1 MTTWLLYALIGTGTG
16 AVYAAIAMGVIITYR
31 GSGVVNFAQGAMAT
45 FPALVFLEL
54 REQGDLVLP
63 WVGIPSRINLGDS
76 VATVPA
82 FLLAVGVAAL
92 IGLMAD
98 LLIFRHLRGSTP
110 LAKVIASVGLST
122 VLIGLA
128 VLQFG
133 AAPRKGPPILPADTV
148 ELFGRS
154 IPQDRFWLAGLVC
167 VAGVVLWLVYK
178 YTTFGLAT
186 QAAASNE
193 KGAEM
198 LGHSARRLGTI
209 NWVIAAVLAGTA
221 GILVTP
227 VRGVGPFN
235 YSAYLVAALAAALA
249 ARLKSFGWAVV
260 GGIAIGMFSGL
271 AVHLVSTRQV
281 PAFLEGGFE
290 TLVPFM
296 VIIGALAL
304 FSANLPGRGDMVT
317 ERNPFAPMPR
327 FNWAVILGA
336 GGLAVLVMGFGESTL
351 RLATIESLIQTVL
364 ILSVVLLAGY
374 VGQVTLAELT
384 FAGFAA
390 FMLARFA
397 GQMDMPF
404 PLSPILAIAIT
415 TVVGTLVSLPAVRIR
430 GIQLAIV
437 TVAAATAIEEVLFRS
452 PSFTGVGGMARVPKP
467 SFLGLNIGILPDG
480 DGEYP
485 NRAFGFFV
493 LLVAVGSAMLVVNV
507 RRSAVGRRMLA
518 VRANERA
525 AAAGGIHVPRTKL
538 LRRGARLVPGQRGRG
553 DDGLQVRRLLQRRLR
568 GVTGAGRGRP
578 GLHRRHRH
586 RGRGVRGRHPRSR
599 RHPVHGHGCELD
611 RPAAAAVGFGLIIV
625 AIKFPG
631 GIASARDPMRRAMQR
646 AKANVNARAG
656 VAQGAGG
663 RRDRAVDGA
672 RADRR
677 RARVQSARRV

>member
-1 MTTWLLYALIGTGTG
+1 
-16 AVYAAIAMGVIITYR
+16 
-31 GSGVVNFAQGAMAT
+31 
-45 FPALVFLEL
+45 
-54 REQGDLVLP
+54 
-63 WVGIPSRINLGDS
+63 
-76 VATVPA
+76 
-82 FLLAVGVAAL
+82 
-92 IGLMAD
+92 
-98 LLIFRHLRGSTP
+98 
-110 LAKVIASVGLST
+110 VGLST

-133 AAPRKGPPILPADTV
+133 AAPRKGPPILPGDTV

-167 VAGVVLWLVYK
+167 IAGVVLWLVYK

-186 QAAASNE
+186 QAAAANE

-249 ARLKSFGWAVV
+249 ARLKSFGWAVI

-290 TLVPFM
+290 TLVPFV

-336 GGLAVLVMGFGESTL
+336 SGLAVLVLGFGESTL

-538 LRRGARLVPGQRGRG
+538 LGAALGSFLASVAGVMMGYKFVDFSNAGFEASRGLAVVALAYIGGIATVGGAFVAGILAPAGILFTVMGANST
-553 DDGLQVRRLLQRRLR
+553 DLQLLL
-568 GVTGAGRGRP
+568 
-578 GLHRRHRH
+578 
-586 RGRGVRGRHPRSR
+586 S
-599 RHPVHGHGCELD
+599 
-611 RPAAAAVGFGLIIV
+611 GFGLIIV

-646 AKANVNARAG
+646 AKATA
-656 VAQGAGG
+656 
-663 RRDRAVDGA
+663 
-672 RADRR
+672 
-677 RARVQSARRV
+677 SARQASRKVGTAGDIELWMEPEPVDDETASPQPR